1 MILGKSLEDYL
12 EAILVLQLDKTSV
25 HSVDVAEHMKFSK
38 PSVSYAVKMLR
49 QKGYLDMERDGSLK
63 LTKIGIELAEQ
74 VYERHRFFT
83 KMLIELGVSPEIAEQ
98 DACQIEHVISNE
110 SYKKIREK
118 VDVKKGDK

>member
-12 EAILVLQLDKTSV
+12 EAILVLQLDQSSV
-25 HSVDVAEHMKFSK
+25 HSVDVADYMKFSK

-49 QKGYLDMERDGSLK
+49 TKGYVTMERDGSLR
-63 LTKIGIELAEQ
+63 LTEMGIDLARQ

-83 KMLIELGVSPEIAEQ
+83 QMLIELGVSADIAEQ

-110 SYKKIREK
+110 SYEKIKEKMKHKK
-118 VDVKKGDK
+118 

>member
-12 EAILVLQLDKTSV
+12 EAILVLHSDQNSV
-25 HSVDVAEHMKFSK
+25 HSVDVAEYMKFSK

-49 QKGYLDMERDGSLK
+49 TKGYVTMDKDGSLR
-63 LTKIGIELAEQ
+63 LTDIGIDLARQ

-83 KMLIELGVSPEIAEQ
+83 QMLIDLGVSAEIAEQ

-110 SYKKIREK
+110 SYEKIRQKMKHKE
-118 VDVKKGDK
+118 